1 VSNGTTTEYRLAVA
15 SKDTS
20 PLDSTDRA
28 IVRVLQ
34 RNGRTSNTEIGRA
47 LGLTETT
54 IRKRIARLVD
64 EGLVN
69 VVAVPTPEAVGTTL
83 SAIIGV
89 SVNLGRID
97 AVSKTLAGSPEVRY
111 LGVST
116 GRYDLILEAFFGS
129 SEHLLSFV
137 SERLGGLD
145 GVTRVETSIILRVD
159 KFSYEW
165 ELPLD
170 P

>member
-1 VSNGTTTEYRLAVA
+1 MSIDHDSVFALSGGPIGPTRLHHVDLWSGSVRW
-15 SKDTS
+15 SKELDERPAPGHT
-20 PLDSTDRA
+20 PLLA
-28 IVRVLQ
+28 
-34 RNGRTSNTEIGRA
+34 A
-47 LGLTETT
+47 H
-54 IRKRIARLVD
+54 
-64 EGLVN
+64 

-89 SVNLGRID
+89 SVNLGRMN
-97 AVSKTLAGSPEVRY
+97 AVSKTLASAPEVRY
-111 LGVST
+111 LGLST

-129 SEHLLSFV
+129 SEHLLTFV